1 MKFLCIACDEP
12 MKLEESTPPAD
23 GAGFTATFRC
33 PACGHG
39 VAMLTNPWE
48 SEVVGSLGVKLAN
61 GRESKCPIAPM
72 VAAAR
77 EAAAGGAMIA
87 GARPAAAADEGIA
100 WTAGALAR
108 LERIPEMVRPMAREG
123 IERYAKNAGR
133 GVVDEALLEEARA
146 AFAS

>member
-12 MKLEESTPPAD
+12 MKLEESTPPEA

-39 VAMLTNPWE
+39 IAMLTNPWE
-48 SEVVGSLGVKLAN
+48 TEVVGSLGVKLAN
-61 GRESKCPIAPM
+61 GRESRCPIAPM

-77 EAAAGGAMIA
+77 Q
-87 GARPAAAADEGIA
+87 PAEEPAGIA
-100 WTAGALAR
+100 WTAGALVR
-108 LERIPEMVRPMAREG
+108 LDRIPEMVRPMAREG
-123 IERYAKNAGR
+123 IERYARNAGR
-133 GVVDEALLEEARA
+133 GVVDEALLEEART